1 MERKLA
7 VVIGASIS
15 GLMAAR
21 ALSNHFAKVI
31 VLERDSLADDEHP
44 RKGVPQAH
52 HVHVLLTSGL
62 ETLEHYFPGIVD
74 EMVREGVDRMA
85 WSEDMRWYQAGSWK
99 TRIPCGISFYPQ
111 ARVAL
116 EGRIRARLRKQPGV
130 EIRSECSV
138 QGLMYDESRQSV
150 SGVRVMQDGQP
161 GGIQADL
168 VVDAAGR
175 GSRVLKWLDE
185 LRYPAPPKE
194 VMPIDL
200 VYVSRLY
207 RQTGAARNWKGLA
220 CHPSGGIPR
229 GGILLPLDSE
239 RWILTLFG
247 YLGEHPTADDE
258 GILRFTKELPV
269 PDLYN
274 VISQAEPLSDPIK
287 FEYPR
292 QVRQRYDK
300 LERFPNGLLVVGD
313 AMCSLDPVFGQGMTI
328 ASQEARALDGALS
341 VKTDNAEA
349 LRIAFFVACQ
359 HIIETPWLVTKSEA
373 LRFKNMPGEHPLFIR
388 ILQWYTGHVFALSAE
403 SVQVYRAFLD
413 VMHLTH
419 GPEALFRPAV
429 LGRVL
434 GRALSGKKAAGP

>member
-1 MERKLA
+1 MERNLA

-21 ALSNHFAKVI
+21 ALSNHFGKVI
-31 VLERDSLADDEHP
+31 VFERDSLADDEHP

-62 ETLEHYFPGIVD
+62 DALEHYFPGIVD

-99 TRIPCGISFYPQ
+99 TRTPCGISFYPQ

-116 EGRIRARLRKQPGV
+116 EGRIRARLRQQPQV
-130 EIRSECSV
+130 EICSGYSV
-138 QGLMYDESRQSV
+138 QGLIYDAAHQSV
-150 SGVRVMQDGQP
+150 TGVSVMQDGQLS
-161 GGIQADL
+161 GMQADL

-185 LRYPAPPKE
+185 FGYPAPPKE

-200 VYVSRLY
+200 VYVSRVY
-207 RQTGAARNWKGLA
+207 QQTDAARDWKGLA
-220 CHPSGGIPR
+220 CHPLPGAPR

-239 RWILTLFG
+239 RWMLTLFG
-247 YLGEHPTADDE
+247 YLGEHPAADDE
-258 GILRFTKELPV
+258 GILRFTQGLPV

-287 FEYPR
+287 FEYPQ
-292 QVRQRYDK
+292 QVRQRYDQV
-300 LERFPNGLLVVGD
+300 ERFPNGLLVVGD

-328 ASQEARALDGALS
+328 ASKEARALDRALS
-341 VKTDNAEA
+341 VDADDRT
-349 LRIAFFVACQ
+349 LRRTFFSACQ
-359 HIIETPWLVTKSEA
+359 QIIETPWLVTKSEA
-373 LRFKNMPGEHPLFIR
+373 LRFKNMPGEHPIFIR

-413 VMHLTH
+413 VMHLTA

-434 GRALSGKKAAGP
+434 GRALSGKKAE

>member
-1 MERKLA
+1 MERNLA

-74 EMVREGVDRMA
+74 EMLRDGVDRMA

-99 TRIPCGISFYPQ
+99 TRVPCGISFYPQ

-116 EGRIRARLRKQPGV
+116 EGRIRAWLRKQPGV

-138 QGLMYDESRQSV
+138 QGLIYDEARQSV
-150 SGVRVMQDGQP
+150 SGVRVMQDGQLS
-161 GGIQADL
+161 GIQADL

-175 GSRVLKWLDE
+175 GSHILKWLDE
-185 LRYPAPPKE
+185 LGYPAPPRE
-194 VMPIDL
+194 TMPIDL
-200 VYVSRLY
+200 VYVSRVY
-207 RQTGAARNWKGLA
+207 QKTSAARDWKGLA
-220 CHPSGGIPR
+220 CHPLPGLPR

-239 RWILTLFG
+239 RWLLTLFG
-247 YLGEHPTADDE
+247 YLGEHPTPDPE
-258 GILRFTKELPV
+258 GILRFAKELPV

-274 VISQAEPLSDPIK
+274 VLASAKPLSDPVK

-292 QVRQRYDK
+292 QVRQRYDR

-328 ASQEARALDGALS
+328 ASKEARALDRALAAD
-341 VKTDNAEA
+341 VDDQA
-349 LRIAFFVACQ
+349 LRRKFFSACQ
-359 HIIETPWLVTKSEA
+359 QIIETPWLVTKSEA
-373 LRFKNMPGEHPLFIR
+373 LRFKKMPGERPPFVR

-403 SVQVYRAFLD
+403 SVEVYRAFLD
-413 VMHLTH
+413 VMHLTA

-429 LGRVL
+429 LSRVL
-434 GRALSGKKAAGP
+434 GRALSGQKAE

>member
-1 MERKLA
+1 MERNLA

-74 EMVREGVDRMA
+74 EMLRDGVDRMA

-99 TRIPCGISFYPQ
+99 TRVPCGISFYPQ

-116 EGRIRARLRKQPGV
+116 EGRIRAWLRKQPGV
-130 EIRSECSV
+130 EIRSECGV
-138 QGLMYDESRQSV
+138 QGLIYDEARQSV
-150 SGVRVMQDGQP
+150 SGVRVMQDGQLS
-161 GGIQADL
+161 GIQADL

-175 GSRVLKWLDE
+175 GSHILKWLDE
-185 LRYPAPPKE
+185 LGYPAPPRE
-194 VMPIDL
+194 TMPIDL
-200 VYVSRLY
+200 VYVSRVY
-207 RQTGAARNWKGLA
+207 QKTSAARDWKGLA
-220 CHPSGGIPR
+220 CHPLPGLPR

-239 RWILTLFG
+239 RWLLTLFG
-247 YLGEHPTADDE
+247 YLGEHPTPDPE
-258 GILRFTKELPV
+258 GILRFAKELPV

-274 VISQAEPLSDPIK
+274 VLASAKPLSDPVK

-292 QVRQRYDK
+292 QVRQRYDR

-328 ASQEARALDGALS
+328 ASKEARALDRVLAA
-341 VKTDNAEA
+341 DADDQA
-349 LRIAFFVACQ
+349 LRRKFFSVCQ
-359 HIIETPWLVTKSEA
+359 QIIETPWLVTKSEA
-373 LRFKNMPGEHPLFIR
+373 LRFKKMPGERPPFVR

-403 SVQVYRAFLD
+403 SVDVYRAFLD
-413 VMHLTH
+413 VMHLTA

-429 LGRVL
+429 LSRVL
-434 GRALSGKKAAGP
+434 GRALSGQKAE

>member
-1 MERKLA
+1 MERNLA

-31 VLERDSLADDEHP
+31 VLERDSLADDKNP

-52 HVHVLLTSGL
+52 HVHALLTSGL
-62 ETLEHYFPGIVD
+62 EALEHYFPGIVD
-74 EMVREGVDRMA
+74 EMVRDGVDRMA

-99 TRIPCGISFYPQ
+99 TRLPCGISFYPQ

-116 EGRIRARLRKQPGV
+116 EGRIRAWLRKRPGI
-130 EIRSECSV
+130 EIRSETSV
-138 QGLMYDESRQSV
+138 QGLIHDEARQSV
-150 SGVRVMQDGQP
+150 TGVSVMQDSQLS
-161 GGIQADL
+161 GIQADL
-168 VVDAAGR
+168 VVDATGR
-175 GSRVLKWLDE
+175 GSRILKWLDE
-185 LRYPAPPKE
+185 LGYPAPPRE
-194 VMPIDL
+194 TMLIDL
-200 VYVSRLY
+200 VYVSRVY
-207 RQTGAARNWKGLA
+207 QKTGEARDWKGLA
-220 CHPSGGIPR
+220 CHPLPDLPR

-239 RWILTLFG
+239 RWLLTLFG
-247 YLGEHPTADDE
+247 YLGEHPSADE
-258 GILRFTKELPV
+258 QGILRFTKELPV

-274 VISQAEPLSDPIK
+274 VLASAKPLSDPVK
-287 FEYPR
+287 FEYPQ

-328 ASQEARALDGALS
+328 ASKEARALDRALAAD
-341 VKTDNAEA
+341 VDDQA
-349 LRIAFFVACQ
+349 LRRTFFSACQ
-359 HIIETPWLVTKSEA
+359 QVIETPWLVTKSEA
-373 LRFKNMPGEHPLFIR
+373 LRFKKMPGERPPFVR

-403 SVQVYRAFLD
+403 SVEVYRAFLD

-429 LGRVL
+429 LSRVL
-434 GRALSGKKAAGP
+434 GRALSGKKAG